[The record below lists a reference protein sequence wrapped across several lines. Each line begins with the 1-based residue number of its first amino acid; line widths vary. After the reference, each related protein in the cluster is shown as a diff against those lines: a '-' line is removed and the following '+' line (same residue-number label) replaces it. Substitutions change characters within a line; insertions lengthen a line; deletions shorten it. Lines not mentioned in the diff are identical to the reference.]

1 MRQIEVCLSPDL
13 IHLYDVKDKIVVVV
27 DIFRATSTMITALAN
42 GVKAIT
48 PVADLETCR
57 AFQHQGFVIA
67 GERNGLPAEGFE
79 LGNSPLSY
87 VNQAYQ
93 GREIAVTTTNGT
105 LAIEKSKPG
114 SAEILIGAFLNLQ
127 VTANYLAQRDCDV
140 LIHCAGWKGRF
151 NLEDSLYAGALIT
164 ALPTSHTFNCDGAL
178 AMEALYQAHKDDLS
192 AFLHKASHAKRL
204 QNHNIEADIDFCL
217 TFNKFNIIGKLVN
230 DKLIAQT
237 VSTEQTILEPSS
249 ITSR

>member
-1 MRQIEVCLSPDL
+1 MRKIEVCLSPEL
-13 IHLYDVKDKIVVVV
+13 IHLYDLKNKIVVVV

-57 AFQHQGFVIA
+57 NFQHKGCVIA

-87 VNQAYQ
+87 LDNSYA
-93 GREIAVTTTNGT
+93 GRHIAVTTTNGT
-105 LAIEKSKPG
+105 LAIEKSKEG
-114 SAEILIGAFLNLQ
+114 SAEVLIGAFLNLHA
-127 VTANYLAQRDCDV
+127 TAHYLATKENDV

-151 NLEDSLYAGALIT
+151 NLEDSLYAGALIS
-164 ALPTSHTFNCDGAL
+164 ALSNSHTFDCDGAL
-178 AMEALYQAHKDDLS
+178 AMEALYQAHKDDLN
-192 AFLHKASHAKRL
+192 AFLNQASHAKRL

-217 TFNKFNIIGKLVN
+217 TFNRYDLVGKLV
-230 DKLIAQT
+230 DDQLIAEK
-237 VSTEQTILEPSS
+237 VAVAKHSVRI
-249 ITSR
+249 

>member
-1 MRQIEVCLSPDL
+1 MRKIEVCLSPKL
-13 IHLYDVKDKIVVVV
+13 IHLYDLQDKIVVVV

-57 AFQHQGFVIA
+57 DFKNRNYVIA

-87 VNQAYQ
+87 LDHAYK
-93 GREIAVTTTNGT
+93 GRHIAVTTTNGT
-105 LAIEKSKPG
+105 LAIEKSKEG
-114 SAEILIGAFLNLQ
+114 AAEVLIGAFLNLQ
-127 VTANYLAQRDCDV
+127 ATADYLAGKDNDI

-151 NLEDSLYAGALIT
+151 NLEDSLYAGAL
-164 ALPTSHTFNCDGAL
+164 TSVLSQSHNYDCDGAL
-178 AMEALYQAHKDDLS
+178 AMEALYEANKADLT
-192 AFLHKASHAKRL
+192 AFLNQASHAKRL

-217 TFNKFNIIGKLVN
+217 SFNQYNLIGKLVN
-230 DKLIAQT
+230 DELVAEAIPFIK
-237 VSTEQTILEPSS
+237 PSLQN
-249 ITSR
+249 

>member
-1 MRQIEVCLSPDL
+1 MRKIEVCLSPEL
-13 IHLYDVKDKIVVVV
+13 IHLYDLNDKIVVVV

-57 AFQHQGFVIA
+57 AFKNRDCIIA

-87 VNQAYQ
+87 LDNAYA
-93 GREIAVTTTNGT
+93 GRHIAVTTTNGT
-105 LAIEKSKPG
+105 LAIEKSKEG
-114 SAEILIGAFLNLQ
+114 SAEVLIGAFLNLQ
-127 VTANYLAQRDCDV
+127 ATAHYLAGKENGV

-151 NLEDSLYAGALIT
+151 NLEDSLYAGALI
-164 ALPTSHTFNCDGAL
+164 ASLSESHTFDCDGAL
-178 AMEALYQAHKDDLS
+178 AMEALYEANKENLK
-192 AFLHKASHAKRL
+192 AFLNQASHAKRL

-217 TFNKFNIIGKLVN
+217 SFDRYDLIGKLVN
-230 DKLIAQT
+230 DELVAEKISVVRQSLQD
-237 VSTEQTILEPSS
+237 
-249 ITSR
+249 